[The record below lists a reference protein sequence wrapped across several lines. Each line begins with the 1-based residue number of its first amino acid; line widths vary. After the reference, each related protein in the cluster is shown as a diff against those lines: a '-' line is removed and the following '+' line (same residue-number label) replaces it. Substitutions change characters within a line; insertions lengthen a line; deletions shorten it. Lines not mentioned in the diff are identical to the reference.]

1 MDKTNA
7 NLQRPGHRYDLRRY
21 NMGLLSGLTAWLPV
35 VSGGLS
41 IAGQLKGLLSN
52 TTGNTSGAMGQQ
64 TMNSTVSSGSQSG
77 STSSTTTAGGG
88 SVTTGNTGAVGS
100 LMDTALGTP
109 TGNNAGAAAN
119 FNAGQATTA
128 NNLQTGM
135 WSYANGLNMLSN
147 LVANGLNLA
156 SQTSAQKY
164 NSAEAAA
171 QRAWAE
177 KMSSTAYQRGVKDL
191 KAAGLNPVL
200 AAYNG
205 FGASTPSGGT
215 ASSGMQSF
223 AHTQSAAIPSA
234 HAATMQSMYDY
245 GNNTAQFLQNA
256 LQTINTA
263 KQSNEWYSAEKM
275 DEITNQIMSSSAKQV
290 GDLKQQ
296 SNQRTSST
304 TRGSEKNIGGNVHG
318 NIEWNPGHTA
328 KNNR

>member
-1 MDKTNA
+1 
-7 NLQRPGHRYDLRRY
+7 
-21 NMGLLSGLTAWLPV
+21 MGLLSGLTTWLPV
-35 VSGGLS
+35 ISGGLS

-77 STSSTTTAGGG
+77 STSSTTTASGG

-100 LMDTALGTP
+100 LLNTALGTP
-109 TGNNAGAAAN
+109 TGNNAEAAAG
-119 FNAGQATTA
+119 FNAGQTTTA

-177 KMSSTAYQRGVKDL
+177 RMSSTAYQRGVKDL
-191 KAAGLNPVL
+191 KEAGLNPVL

-205 FGASTPSGGT
+205 FGANTPSGGT
-215 ASSGMQSF
+215 ASSGMQNF

-234 HAATMQSMYDY
+234 HTATMQSMYDY

-275 DEITNQIMSSSAKQV
+275 DEITSQIMTSSAKQV

-296 SNQRTSST
+296 SNQTSSST
-304 TRGSEKNIGGNVHG
+304 TRENEKNIAGKIHG
-318 NIEWNPGHTA
+318 DIEWNPGNTA
-328 KNNR
+328 KRR

>member
-1 MDKTNA
+1 
-7 NLQRPGHRYDLRRY
+7 
-21 NMGLLSGLTAWLPV
+21 MGLLSGLTTWLPI

-41 IAGQLKGLLSN
+41 IAGQMKNLFS
-52 TTGNTSGAMGQQ
+52 NTSGSTSSAMGQQ
-64 TMNSTVSSGSQSG
+64 SMNTSMSSGSQSG
-77 STSSTTTAGGG
+77 TMSGTTTAGGG
-88 SVTTGNTGAVGS
+88 SVTTGNTGALGS
-100 LMDTALGTP
+100 ILQTAMGSP
-109 TGNNAGAAAN
+109 TGNNAEQAAE
-119 FNAGQATTA
+119 FNAGQAATA

-147 LVANGLNLA
+147 IVANGLNLA

-223 AHTQSAAIPSA
+223 SHTQSAAIPSA
-234 HAATMQSMYDY
+234 HTATMQSMYDY

-256 LQTINTA
+256 MSAINTA
-263 KQSNEWYSAEKM
+263 KQSNEWYSAEQM
-275 DEITNQIMSSSAKQV
+275 QQATSQIMSSSAQQIGK
-290 GDLKQQ
+290 LNQQ
-296 SNQRTSST
+296 SSQQSSST
-304 TRGSEKNIGGNVHG
+304 TRGNEKGISGEGHG
-318 NIEWNPGHTA
+318 DIEWNPGHTA
-328 KNNR
+328 RKR

>member
-1 MDKTNA
+1 
-7 NLQRPGHRYDLRRY
+7 
-21 NMGLLSGLTAWLPV
+21 MGLLSGLTTWLPI

-41 IAGQLKGLLSN
+41 IAGQMKNLFSN
-52 TTGNTSGAMGQQ
+52 T
-64 TMNSTVSSGSQSG
+64 SG
-77 STSSTTTAGGG
+77 STSSAMGQQGMNTNVSSGSTSGTTSGTTTASGG
-88 SVTTGNTGAVGS
+88 SVTTGNTGALGS
-100 LMDTALGTP
+100 ILQTAMGSP
-109 TGNNAGAAAN
+109 TGNNAEAAAG
-119 FNAGQATTA
+119 FNAGQAATA

-147 LVANGLNLA
+147 IVANGLNLA

-177 KMSSTAYQRGVKDL
+177 RMSSTAYQRGVKDL

-223 AHTQSAAIPSA
+223 SHTQSAAIPSA
-234 HAATMQSMYDY
+234 HTATMQSMYDY

-256 LQTINTA
+256 MSAINTA
-263 KQSNEWYSAEKM
+263 KQSNEWYSAEQM
-275 DEITNQIMSSSAKQV
+275 QQATSQIMSSSAQQISN
-290 GDLKQQ
+290 LNQQ
-296 SNQRTSST
+296 SSQQSSST
-304 TRGSEKNIGGNVHG
+304 TRGNEKGISGEGHG
-318 NIEWNPGHTA
+318 DIEWNPGHTA
-328 KNNR
+328 RNR

>member
-1 MDKTNA
+1 
-7 NLQRPGHRYDLRRY
+7 
-21 NMGLLSGLTAWLPV
+21 MGPLSGLTAWLPII
-35 VSGGLS
+35 STGLS
-41 IAGQLKGLLSN
+41 IAGQAKNLLSN
-52 TTGNTSGAMGQQ
+52 TSGSTSSAMGQQ
-64 TMNSTVSSGSQSG
+64 GMNASMSSGSQSG
-77 STSSTTTAGGG
+77 TMSGTTTAGGG
-88 SVTTGNTGAVGS
+88 SVTTGNTSS
-100 LMDTALGTP
+100 LGGLLQTALGSP
-109 TGNNAGAAAN
+109 TGNNAEAAAG

-147 LVANGLNLA
+147 IVANGLNLA

-205 FGASTPSGGT
+205 YGASTPSGGT

-223 AHTQSAAIPSA
+223 THTQSAAIPSA
-234 HAATMQSMYDY
+234 HTATMQSMYDY

-256 LQTINTA
+256 MSAINTA
-263 KQSNEWYSAEKM
+263 KQSNEWYSAEQM
-275 DEITNQIMSSSAKQV
+275 QQATSQIMSSSAQQISS
-290 GDLKQQ
+290 LNQQ
-296 SNQRTSST
+296 SSQKSQST
-304 TRGSEKNIGGNVHG
+304 THGKERGISGEAHG
-318 NIEWNPGHTA
+318 DIEWDPGHKA
-328 KNNR
+328 RKNK

>member
-1 MDKTNA
+1 
-7 NLQRPGHRYDLRRY
+7 
-21 NMGLLSGLTAWLPV
+21 MGLLSGLTAWLPII
-35 VSGGLS
+35 STGLS
-41 IAGQLKGLLSN
+41 IAGQAKNLLSN
-52 TTGNTSGAMGQQ
+52 TSGSTSSAMGQQ
-64 TMNSTVSSGSQSG
+64 GMNASMSSGSQSG
-77 STSSTTTAGGG
+77 TMSGTTTAGGG
-88 SVTTGNTGAVGS
+88 SVTTGNTSS
-100 LMDTALGTP
+100 LGGLLQSALGSP
-109 TGNNAGAAAN
+109 TGNNAEAAAG

-147 LVANGLNLA
+147 IVANGLNLA

-205 FGASTPSGGT
+205 YGASTPSGGT

-234 HAATMQSMYDY
+234 HTATMQSMYDY

-256 LQTINTA
+256 MSAINTA
-263 KQSNEWYSAEKM
+263 KQSNEWYSAEQM
-275 DEITNQIMSSSAKQV
+275 QQATSQIMSSSAQQISS
-290 GDLKQQ
+290 LNQQ
-296 SNQRTSST
+296 SSQKSQST
-304 TRGSEKNIGGNVHG
+304 THGKERGISGEAHG

-328 KNNR
+328 RKNK

>member
-1 MDKTNA
+1 
-7 NLQRPGHRYDLRRY
+7 
-21 NMGLLSGLTAWLPV
+21 MGLLSGLMTWLPV
-35 VSGGLS
+35 ISGGLS
-41 IAGQLKGLLSN
+41 VAGQLKGLLSN

-64 TMNSTVSSGSQSG
+64 SMNSTVSSGSQSG

-109 TGNNAGAAAN
+109 TGNNAGAAAA

-156 SQTSAQKY
+156 SQTSAMKY

-171 QRAWAE
+171 QRAWQE
-177 KMSSTAYQRGVKDL
+177 RMSNTSYQRGVKDL

-205 FGASTPSGGT
+205 FGAITPSGGT
-215 ASSGMQSF
+215 ASSGIQNF

-234 HAATMQSMYDY
+234 HTATMQSMYDY

-263 KQSNEWYSAEKM
+263 KQSNEWYSAQKM
-275 DEITNQIMSSSAKQV
+275 DEITSQIMTSSAKQV

-296 SNQRTSST
+296 SNQTSSST
-304 TRGSEKNIGGNVHG
+304 TRGSEKSIGGELHG
-318 NIEWNPGHTA
+318 DIELNPKG
-328 KNNR
+328 KDRKIGF